1 MHEMANHSFLQP
13 LKPDLIETLTICC
26 LRSKTRQIK
35 KDRPM
40 DINRAEFQYFL
51 SRVVS
56 IGNFSSGD
64 FIRDDSI
71 INVDVGTKFKDR
83 YCDFLISSVK

>member
-64 FIRDDSI
+64 FIRDDSP
-71 INVDVGTKFKDR
+71 
-83 YCDFLISSVK
+83 SSMSMSVPSSKIAIVIF